1 MVRCIVNAAYMNAAS
16 RELVVVLLNLL
27 GRGGKARRAGGPERG
42 SRGAA
47 GEIATERVGDQRV
60 DIYPAPGERSVA
72 PPGCTMKFAWDV
84 IRGGVN
90 NDDLRVDM

>member
-16 RELVVVLLNLL
+16 REHVVVLLNLL

-42 SRGAA
+42 RRDAA

-60 DIYPAPGERSVA
+60 DI
-72 PPGCTMKFAWDV
+72 
-84 IRGGVN
+84 
-90 NDDLRVDM
+90 